1 MTHLINFLNSNFFIA
16 LVTLVVGSVAYVI
29 YKLQKRDKK
38 REKANIILLE
48 IQGAERKLQQIKKV

>member
-1 MTHLINFLNSNFFIA
+1 
-16 LVTLVVGSVAYVI
+16 VTLVVGSVAYVI